1 MELCERL
8 RKSQLTINK
17 LIWLK
22 CYGINC
28 LLFWNEVV
36 NGSGMS
42 SKDNLLEIIAD
53 LNDHPLE
60 KLLDLGESI
69 PILSTLLKGI
79 KATIAIRSPPF
90 RSMK

>member
-1 MELCERL
+1 
-8 RKSQLTINK
+8 
-17 LIWLK
+17 
-22 CYGINC
+22 
-28 LLFWNEVV
+28 
-36 NGSGMS
+36 MS